1 MATVLQMPRRPSLD
15 RLERIQQLQW
25 RMELSHMAGELA
37 LEMVRIVKKDKGWQ
51 RRDMDYKEWSKARK
65 VALEALEKY
74 SNT

>member
-37 LEMVRIVKKDKGWQ
+37 LDLVRIV
-51 RRDMDYKEWSKARK
+51 
-65 VALEALEKY
+65 
-74 SNT
+74 